1 MTTISFKVSQEEAR
15 AIRARA
21 RQEHL
26 TVSEFL
32 RRQAAARPRPEAK
45 VKLRRCPLTGATI
58 FDGAEGL
65 PPLTVETTREMLAD
79 FP

>member
-1 MTTISFKVSQEEAR
+1 MTTISFKVSQEESR

-21 RQEHL
+21 RREHL
-26 TVSEFL
+26 SLSAFL
-32 RRQAAARPRPEAK
+32 RRQAVAHPRAAAK
-45 VKLRRCPLTGATI
+45 INLRQCPLTGATI